1 MVCVNKVR
9 CCEEE
14 GRQRGDMIDR
24 VWRRRGSQAND
35 LIGVVNQA
43 TSNMLRG
50 TEELVSLI

>member
-35 LIGVVNQA
+35 LIGAVNQA